1 MTVCHRKFSGSGFFG
16 PWFWHSSS
24 PSTEE
29 QIAWLKYKKKKL
41 ERYLKQIDEEIED
54 LKGSE

>member
-1 MTVCHRKFSGSGFFG
+1 MCHHKFGGSGFFA
-16 PWFWHSSS
+16 PWFLHNSA

>member
-1 MTVCHRKFSGSGFFG
+1 MCHRKFGGSGFFG